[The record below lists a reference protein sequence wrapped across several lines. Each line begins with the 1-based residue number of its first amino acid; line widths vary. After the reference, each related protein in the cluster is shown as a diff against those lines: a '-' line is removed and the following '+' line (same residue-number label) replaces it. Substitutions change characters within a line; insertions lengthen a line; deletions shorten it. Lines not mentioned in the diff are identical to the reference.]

1 MNHNAGNA
9 AEGQQWPA
17 PDHAQDERGVNN
29 GQHPTT
35 DVEGS
40 AMPALNSE
48 APPSE
53 AASSEAPPLPKAP
66 PVSPM
71 PTWARSAPGPATTE
85 GSAEAWPFSEAP
97 PPEASPAEAA
107 LSEAP
112 PPTKAP
118 PTYHLIGAFLQPASL
133 IGRLALASRRIKQA
147 AFDVWVE
154 QAIQAAYCLF
164 GADEAKASKVTRSAL
179 VCLHGIM
186 DSWHAS
192 MLYVAFAAR
201 ATPKNDKLII
211 ARALR
216 DIITRC
222 VIREVG
228 LCKESLFKEKMRLIF
243 GEYLEHDKDLFSQM
257 LNAFHHNVG
266 FRTRAIHTPA
276 RGTQTAEAARSSS
289 LPEVPKALGCAP
301 MH

>member
-1 MNHNAGNA
+1 
-9 AEGQQWPA
+9 
-17 PDHAQDERGVNN
+17 
-29 GQHPTT
+29 
-35 DVEGS
+35 
-40 AMPALNSE
+40 MPALNSE

-71 PTWARSAPGPATTE
+71 PTWARSAPGPATTK

-97 PPEASPAEAA
+97 PPEASPTEAA

-112 PPTKAP
+112 PPPKAP

-133 IGRLALASRRIKQA
+133 IGVLALASRRIRQA

-154 QAIQAAYCLF
+154 QAIQAANCSLV
-164 GADEAKASKVTRSAL
+164 ADEAMASKVTRSAL

-201 ATPKNDKLII
+201 ATPNGDKLIT

-228 LCKESLFKEKMRLIF
+228 LCKESLFKAKMRLIF
-243 GEYLEHDKDLFSQM
+243 GEYLEHGTVNGQQPTTPKMRGSTTVRQGPYDLYFVHWDSRKPPCHVWRE
-257 LNAFHHNVG
+257 LPYWNELVG
-266 FRTRAIHTPA
+266 PQLIP
-276 RGTQTAEAARSSS
+276 TQ
-289 LPEVPKALGCAP
+289 
-301 MH
+301 